1 MTELIASVFRGLPG
15 RLHHMKT
22 SKFILTVLA
31 GLALVALLSLA
42 ACSGSSAAE
51 NAAEAPDTPV
61 TGPADAQATE
71 QAEAEAS
78 SAASADDPYAG
89 TWELTGF
96 LDGDKLMTVDEY
108 AATADANPS
117 TFPTTYELR
126 ADGTALA
133 HNSITGD
140 VEATW
145 QAGDHKITVI
155 VNGTDYVLSIKSSD
169 DGEQYLTYDDPGI
182 EGAISVFEKVD

>member
-1 MTELIASVFRGLPG
+1 
-15 RLHHMKT
+15 MKT
-22 SKFILTVLA
+22 SKFILTIIA

-71 QAEAEAS
+71 QAAEEEAS
-78 SAASADDPYAG
+78 GGVATADDPYAG

-126 ADGTALA
+126 AGGTALA

-155 VNGTDYVLSIKSSD
+155 ANGTDYVLSIKTFD
-169 DGEQYLTYDDPGI
+169 DGKQRLIYDDPGI
-182 EGAISVFEKVD
+182 EGAISVFEKVG